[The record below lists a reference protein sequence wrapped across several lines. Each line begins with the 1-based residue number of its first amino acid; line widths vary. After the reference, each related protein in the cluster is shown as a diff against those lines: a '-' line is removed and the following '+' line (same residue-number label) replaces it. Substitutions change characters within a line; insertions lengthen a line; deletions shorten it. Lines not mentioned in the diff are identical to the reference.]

1 MAYRVAVITDP
12 ETATGFR
19 LAGADVFEADE
30 PGSAVEA
37 LRSVVDQDYGL
48 VAVNEA
54 LLAGAETEVA
64 RVLRGRDL
72 PVLVPFPAPKAK
84 LESGEEYIAR
94 LVKEHIGFYVKLR

>member
-19 LAGADVFEADE
+19 LAGADVFEADD
-30 PGSAVEA
+30 PVGAVEA
-37 LRSVVDQDYGL
+37 LRGVVDQDYGL

-54 LLAGAETEVA
+54 LLAGAEAEVA